1 MNFLP
6 SLIDTFLK
14 ARATYGWNLLLIL
27 CSELCFSYS
36 RPSETLKPE
45 RIALFVVASLYF
57 KMGAV
62 AGGKLPVECI
72 P

>member
-27 CSELCFSYS
+27 LDNFPTKGTNVLICGEFQCF
-36 RPSETLKPE
+36 LG
-45 RIALFVVASLYF
+45 F
-57 KMGAV
+57 
-62 AGGKLPVECI
+62 
-72 P
+72 

>member
-27 CSELCFSYS
+27 LDNFPTKGTNVLSVGNSSAF
-36 RPSETLKPE
+36 
-45 RIALFVVASLYF
+45 
-57 KMGAV
+57 
-62 AGGKLPVECI
+62 
-72 P
+72 